1 MWSGFALVFFY
12 VLCNDIVVVVWCIS
26 IISHRPHNEFCRKCV
41 MKNGYMCNSDFSKF
55 YHQNDHKK
63 GCENCTKTAAFTGIC
78 LTFCHKTWSIFSET
92 WIIMGNSTVTSV
104 YQQSQGG
111 TMSYN
116 DQIFLIRQKQLY
128 WHTEIICLENCVKE
142 A

>member
-12 VLCNDIVVVVWCIS
+12 VLRNNILVVVWCIS

-78 LTFCHKTWSIFSET
+78 VWLFATKLDRFFPKRESSWEILLSQVSINKARGAQCH
-92 WIIMGNSTVTSV
+92 IMIKFFWFGRS
-104 YQQSQGG
+104 
-111 TMSYN
+111 
-116 DQIFLIRQKQLY
+116 
-128 WHTEIICLENCVKE
+128 NCIDTLRLFVWKIV
-142 A
+142 